1 MRNDPLL
8 SSSTKRSQYLSL
20 EAANDRDAIAGFFTE
35 RFMERF
41 VRPMEAP
48 PSKGKAT
55 HKHGFAIMAISCL
68 LIETLESFWQGW
80 PTTKNISQLAFQK
93 FFSRVPSFHALQSQ
107 GPKFYKNIRC
117 GILHQA
123 ETTGGW
129 TIQRRGKLF
138 DETGLTL
145 NATVFH
151 RKLQREI
158 EDYASLLRSE
168 PWDSERWRNFR
179 KKMKTICENCA

>member
-80 PTTKNISQLAFQK
+80 PTNQEHKSACISEIFFTGAE
-93 FFSRVPSFHALQSQ
+93 FSRATKPRPKVLQEHTMRHLTS
-107 GPKFYKNIRC
+107 GRNN
-117 GILHQA
+117 
-123 ETTGGW
+123 
-129 TIQRRGKLF
+129 RRM
-138 DETGLTL
+138 DHPT
-145 NATVFH
+145 ARQTV
-151 RKLQREI
+151 
-158 EDYASLLRSE
+158 
-168 PWDSERWRNFR
+168 
-179 KKMKTICENCA
+179 